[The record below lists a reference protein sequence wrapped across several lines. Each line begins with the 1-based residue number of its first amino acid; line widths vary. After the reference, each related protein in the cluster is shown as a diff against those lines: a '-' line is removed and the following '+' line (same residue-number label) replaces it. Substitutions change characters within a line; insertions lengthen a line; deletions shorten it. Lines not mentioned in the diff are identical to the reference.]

1 METALSTHGYNLY
14 RFQWAYCINEIVH
27 KHEDNQWKYKN
38 IFHLKQKMILEDG
51 ESANHVAVNYTSW
64 ETTDNGELSPR
75 RVTPLKVDTFLRVIQ
90 DHFGEIEAMRVEQY
104 FSTSNDFS
112 KFSFEMGMQG
122 VKDLYKMDLDEVIEQ
137 CLNRVAPQE
146 MDISVKYVRQGLNV
160 NKATHTSPSKR

>member
-75 RVTPLKVDTFLRVIQ
+75 RVTPLKVETFLRVI
-90 DHFGEIEAMRVEQY
+90 
-104 FSTSNDFS
+104 
-112 KFSFEMGMQG
+112 
-122 VKDLYKMDLDEVIEQ
+122 
-137 CLNRVAPQE
+137 
-146 MDISVKYVRQGLNV
+146 
-160 NKATHTSPSKR
+160 